1 MQTEPNTTGP
11 TEKTTAQAT
20 DGSSDASTAA
30 HPGNY
35 TQPNTEPS
43 PAVLLLTETECPRCQ
58 QPGVYRD
65 KELNSF
71 IHRDQMDGLRC
82 GSRNASSS
90 KTEGK
95 KKASLGLMA
104 RIREALR

>member
-20 DGSSDASTAA
+20 DGSSDASTAVP
-30 HPGNY
+30 PG
-35 TQPNTEPS
+35 TFIQPSTEPS
-43 PAVLLLTETECPRCQ
+43 HVVLLLTELDCPRCQ
-58 QPGVYRD
+58 QPGVFRD

-71 IHRDQMDGLRC
+71 IHREQMDGLRC